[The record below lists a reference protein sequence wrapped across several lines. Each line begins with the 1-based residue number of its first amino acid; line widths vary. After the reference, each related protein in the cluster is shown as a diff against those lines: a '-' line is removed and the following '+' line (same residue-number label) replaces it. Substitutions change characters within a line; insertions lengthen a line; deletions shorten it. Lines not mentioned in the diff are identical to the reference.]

1 MERFTVNNMDQMLAH
16 WRTNGAQWAEYALP
30 KLLVILLV
38 SFVFLT
44 LLRAITRKL
53 VEFSKAHH
61 VHTGLRAQQLRT
73 LASVIQSVGTV
84 VIYFLAAMQALPLFG
99 VDVKPILASAG
110 IAGLAIGFGA
120 QTLVK
125 DVINGF
131 FILLE
136 NQYDLGDTVRI
147 AGVTGTVES
156 MTLRRTTLRDAN
168 GAIHVVPNSEI
179 KVVSNMT
186 RDWAQISLSVAVDY
200 QEKSDRV
207 IKLLEEVAHDI
218 YGDPNFRELLV
229 AQPEVPGIERVAANE
244 VDYSV
249 IAKVLPGEQLR
260 VSRELR
266 RRIKECFD
274 RQKVQTPAPTRMFI
288 ADPTTASGTREVK

>member
-1 MERFTVNNMDQMLAH
+1 MDQLMAH
-16 WRTNGAQWAEYALP
+16 WRSSGAQWVEFALP
-30 KLLVILLV
+30 KLLIILAV
-38 SFVFLT
+38 AVFFVVV
-44 LLRAITRKL
+44 LRTVTQKL
-53 VEFSKAHH
+53 VEFSKANHI
-61 VHTGLRAQQLRT
+61 HTGLRAQQLRT
-73 LASVIQSVGTV
+73 LASVIQSVGTAM
-84 VIYFLAAMQALPLFG
+84 IYFLAAMQALPLFG

-110 IAGLAIGFGA
+110 IVGLAIGFGA

-136 NQYDLGDTVRI
+136 NQYDLGDQVRI
-147 AGVTGTVES
+147 AGVSGTVEA
-156 MTLRRTTLRDAN
+156 MTLRRTTLRDPN
-168 GAIHVVPNSEI
+168 GTLHVVPNSEI

-200 QEKSDRV
+200 QEKSDRI
-207 IKLLEEVAHDI
+207 IKLLQDVSTEMYA
-218 YGDPNFRELLV
+218 DPNFRDLLV
-229 AQPEVPGIERVAANE
+229 AMPEVPGIERVAAHE

-266 RRIKECFD
+266 RRIKDCFD
-274 RQKVQTPAPTRMFI
+274 QQNVKTPGPTRI
-288 ADPTTASGTREVK
+288 YLSDPTASTGQRELK

>member
-1 MERFTVNNMDQMLAH
+1 MNLSVSDMDQLLAH
-16 WRTNGAQWAEYALP
+16 WRSNGAQWVEYALP
-30 KLLVILLV
+30 RLLVILLV
-38 SFVFLT
+38 AAVFLFV
-44 LLRAITRKL
+44 LRTITRKL

-61 VHTGLRAQQLRT
+61 VHTGMRAQQLRT
-73 LASVIQSVGTV
+73 LASVVQSVGTV
-84 VIYFLAAMQALPLFG
+84 LIYFLAAMQALPLFG

-136 NQYDLGDTVRI
+136 NQYDLGDHVRI
-147 AGVTGTVES
+147 AGVSGTVEA
-156 MTLRRTTLRDAN
+156 MTLRRTTLRDPN
-168 GAIHVVPNSEI
+168 GTVHVIPNSEI

-186 RDWAQISLSVAVDY
+186 RDWAQITLSVAVDY

-207 IKLLEEVAHDI
+207 IKLLEEVGQDLYADA
-218 YGDPNFRELLV
+218 NFRELLV
-229 AQPEVPGIERVAANE
+229 AQPEVPGIERVAAGE

-266 RRIKECFD
+266 RRIKECFIQ
-274 RQKVQTPAPTRMFI
+274 QKVQTPGPTRI
-288 ADPTTASGTREVK
+288 YVTDPTAATGTRELK

>member
-1 MERFTVNNMDQMLAH
+1 MDLFAGNNMDQLLAH
-16 WRTNGAQWAEYALP
+16 WRTNGAQWVEYALP
-30 KLLVILLV
+30 RLLVILVVSAFFLV
-38 SFVFLT
+38 V
-44 LLRAITRKL
+44 LRIITQKL
-53 VEFSKAHH
+53 VEFSQAAH

-73 LASVIQSVGTV
+73 LASVIRSVGTV
-84 VIYFLAAMQALPLFG
+84 LVYFLAAMQALPLFG

-131 FILLE
+131 FILIE
-136 NQYDLGDTVRI
+136 NQYDLGDHIRI
-147 AGVTGTVES
+147 AGVGGTVEA
-156 MTLRRTTLRDAN
+156 MTLRRTTLRDPN
-168 GAIHVVPNSEI
+168 GTVHVIPNSEV

-186 RDWAQISLSVAVDY
+186 RDWAQITLSVAVDY

-207 IKLLEEVAHDI
+207 IRLLEEVSQDLYADS
-218 YGDPNFRELLV
+218 NFRDLLV
-229 AQPEVPGIERVAANE
+229 AQPEVPGIERVIGNE

-249 IAKVLPGEQLR
+249 LAKVLPGEQQR

-274 RQKVQTPAPTRMFI
+274 KQKVQTPTPTRI
-288 ADPTTASGTREVK
+288 YVTDPSAVSGTRELK

>member
-1 MERFTVNNMDQMLAH
+1 MVSGSNMDQMLAH
-16 WRTNGAQWAEYALP
+16 WRTNGAHWVEYAAP
-30 KLLVILLV
+30 KLLIILVVATFLV
-38 SFVFLT
+38 VA
-44 LLRAITRKL
+44 LRTITNKL
-53 VEFSKAHH
+53 VDFSKAHH

-84 VIYFLAAMQALPLFG
+84 LIYFLAAMQALPLFG

-136 NQYDLGDTVRI
+136 NQYDLGDHVRV
-147 AGVTGTVES
+147 AGVSGTVEA
-156 MTLRRTTLRDAN
+156 MTLRRTTLRDPN
-168 GAIHVVPNSEI
+168 GTVHVVPNSEI

-186 RDWAQISLSVAVDY
+186 RDWAQITLSVAVDY
-200 QEKSDRV
+200 QEKSDIV
-207 IKLLEEVAHDI
+207 IKLLEEVSQALYADA
-218 YGDPNFRELLV
+218 NFRDLLV
-229 AQPEVPGIERVAANE
+229 AQPEVPGIERVANNE

-249 IAKVLPGEQLR
+249 VAKVIPGEQLR

-266 RRIKECFD
+266 RRIKDCFIQQNV
-274 RQKVQTPAPTRMFI
+274 RTPAPTRI
-288 ADPTTASGTREVK
+288 YVTDPTAVSGQRELK